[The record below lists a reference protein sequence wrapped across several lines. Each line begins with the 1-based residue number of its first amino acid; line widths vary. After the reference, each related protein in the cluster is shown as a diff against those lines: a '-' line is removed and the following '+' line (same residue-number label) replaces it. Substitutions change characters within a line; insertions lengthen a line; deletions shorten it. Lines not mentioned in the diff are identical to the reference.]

1 LHESKNMN
9 TLNTMKK
16 QQLAIAF
23 LLMAGAATAQ
33 QGPVTFAGRGIIALS
48 DADLTPSALIDNNLF
63 RERNTRDYLT
73 TIPLPLTR
81 AALTTT
87 LVPNSMLVSDKGMG
101 LTANG
106 KIAFVL
112 EGRGSLGDSIPALKA
127 GLADFAPSSTMW
139 IVDMT
144 GPKPSVKK
152 LTGGTNP
159 TAIAMNP
166 TGNNLILATGDADKE
181 LKLIEYGANG
191 LPSRILTSKSPAPG
205 QQITD
210 LTFHPGGQ
218 FVAYTIAA
226 TQEIGLLKYAI
237 DAATKKPYVLP
248 HGKPVKV
255 GAMPGSGKFTAD
267 GAYYVVADAKK
278 AIGAGGTGAGEVF
291 VLQFSTEDTPGE
303 HKIASQAATGEAP
316 EAVAISPDGSTVAV
330 INAGQSYQPFGN
342 AAAGKSSISLY
353 SLKEGKLTLAAE
365 TPMEGV
371 YPQAIEFDKNGDALA
386 VGVAEYLDFGNN
398 RNGGIEFYTVTKGD
412 KPALTKQPGRINV
425 ARGVHALKL
434 IP

>member
-1 LHESKNMN
+1 MN

-16 QQLAIAF
+16 QQLVITF

-33 QGPVTFAGRGIIALS
+33 QPVTFAGRGIIALS

-73 TIPLPLTR
+73 TIPLPLTH

-139 IVDMT
+139 IVDMST
-144 GPKPSVKK
+144 PKPSVKK

-166 TGNNLILATGDADKE
+166 TGNNLILATGDVDKE
-181 LKLIEYGANG
+181 LKLVEYGANG

-218 FVAYTIAA
+218 FVAYTIAG
-226 TQEIGLLKYAI
+226 TQEIGLMKYAI

-267 GAYYVVADAKK
+267 GAFYVVADAKK

-291 VLQFSTEDTPGE
+291 VVQFSTEDTPGE
-303 HKIASQAATGEAP
+303 HKIASQVATGEAP
-316 EAVAISPDGSTVAV
+316 EAVAISPDGSMVAV

-425 ARGVHALKL
+425 ARGVHALKQ

>member
-1 LHESKNMN
+1 MN

-23 LLMAGAATAQ
+23 LLMAGSATAQ

-63 RERNTRDYLT
+63 RERNSRDYLT
-73 TIPLPLTR
+73 TIPLPITR

-112 EGRGSLGDSIPALKA
+112 EGRGSLGDSVPALKA
-127 GLADFAPSSTMW
+127 GVADFAPSSTMW

-144 GPKPSVKK
+144 TPKPSVKK

-166 TGNNLILATGDADKE
+166 TGNNLILATGDVDKE

-191 LPSRILTSKSPAPG
+191 LPSRILTSKSPVPG

-210 LTFHPGGQ
+210 LAFHPGGQ
-218 FVAYTIAA
+218 FVVYTVAG
-226 TQEIGLLKYAI
+226 TQEVGLLKYAI

-267 GAYYVVADAKK
+267 GAFYVVADAKK
-278 AIGAGGTGAGEVF
+278 AVGASGTGAGEVF
-291 VLQFSTEDTPGE
+291 VVQFSTEDTPGE

-412 KPALTKQPGRINV
+412 KPALTKQAGRINV